1 MRKKYCI
8 ANWKMNQSI
17 KDCKYFANYMDNNFN
32 YNSSEM
38 LICPSFIHL
47 DLMSDLF
54 YAFQIEIGSQSIS
67 EYQNGAFTA
76 EISCEML
83 LDMNINWAIIGHS
96 ERRQIFKESDY
107 TVHNKLKNAV
117 QNRINPI
124 LCIGE
129 TLEQRQSGNTKS
141 ILRSQVKIAINS
153 LDFTDVNLIIAYE
166 PVWAIGTGVA
176 AELNTIADTHD
187 QIRSFLPEFI
197 STSKSISVLY
207 GGSVNPD
214 NCKRILNIKNVDGFL
229 IGGASLDPQI
239 FLNIYK
245 QMNEIGVESL

>member
-1 MRKKYCI
+1 MRKNYCI

-17 KDCKYFANYMDNNFN
+17 KDCKNFANYMENNFN

-47 DLMSDLF
+47 DLMSYLF
-54 YAFQIEIGSQSIS
+54 TASQIEIGSQSIS

-107 TVHNKLKNAV
+107 EIHNKLKNAV
-117 QNRINPI
+117 QNGVNPI

-129 TLEQRQSGNTKS
+129 SLEQRQSGNTES
-141 ILRSQVKIAINS
+141 ILKNQVKMAINT

-166 PVWAIGTGVA
+166 PVWAIGTGIA
-176 AELNTIADTHD
+176 ADLSTIADTHD

-197 STSKSISVLY
+197 STSKSIPVLY

-214 NCKRILNIKNVDGFL
+214 NCKEILNIENVNGFL
-229 IGGASLDPQI
+229 IGGASLDPQK